1 MTVPFVDLKAQYDS
15 IREEVDRAIAAVIAD
30 AAFIGTT
37 GNRYVADFERDFGE
51 LIGLEH
57 CIGCGNGTDSIEILL
72 QAMGIG
78 PGDEVIVPAH
88 TWISTA
94 EAVTTVGATPVFV
107 DTVSGTYTMDPM
119 RLEGRITSRTRAI
132 IPVHLYGLPADMDPI
147 LEIARRRD
155 LKVIEDCAQA
165 VLARYR
171 GRLVGTLADAA
182 SFSFFPGKNLGAY
195 GDAGCMATSDR
206 ELAARA
212 RIIGQHGQPSKH
224 EHLVEGR
231 NSRLDGLQAAI
242 LSAKLPHLERWTA
255 LRQSHAERYGE
266 LLSDYDI
273 ALPVVPEHMTHV
285 YHLYVIQSDRRDA
298 LRDALL
304 AEGISC
310 GVHYPRALTS
320 LPVYAQ
326 RGWREADFPSA
337 TEAARRILS
346 LPMYPE
352 MDECAISLVAN
363 VIKEFGDRNA

>member
-15 IREEVDRAIAAVIAD
+15 IRPEIDGAIAAVIAD
-30 AAFIGTT
+30 AAFVGTT
-37 GNRYVADFERDFGE
+37 GNRYVAEFEGAFGD
-51 LIGLEH
+51 LVGLEH
-57 CIGCGNGTDSIEILL
+57 CIGCANGTDAIEILL
-72 QAMGIG
+72 QAMEIG

-94 EAVTTVGATPVFV
+94 EAVTTAGATPVFV
-107 DTVSGTYTMDPM
+107 DTVAGMFTMDPA
-119 RLEGRITSRTRAI
+119 RVEERVTTRTRAV
-132 IPVHLYGLPADMDPI
+132 IPVHLYGLPAEMDAI
-147 LEIARRRD
+147 LEIARRHD

-171 GRLVGTLADAA
+171 GRIVGTLGDAA

-195 GDAGCMATSDR
+195 GDAGCMATNDA

-224 EHLVEGR
+224 EHLIEGR
-231 NSRLDGLQAAI
+231 NSRLDGLQAAV

-255 LRQSHAERYGE
+255 LRQSNAERYGR
-266 LLSDYDI
+266 LLADCGVT
-273 ALPVVPEHMTHV
+273 LPVVPPEMSHV
-285 YHLYVIQSDRRDA
+285 YHLYVIESDRRDL

-304 AEGISC
+304 TAGIAC
-310 GVHYPRALTS
+310 GIHYPRPLTS

-337 TEAARRILS
+337 TRAASRILS

-352 MDECAISLVAN
+352 MPEPALHRVADAIRA
-363 VIKEFGDRNA
+363 FDGRGA